1 MSDVDSAAPG
11 GLRALAPAA
20 RRLLWAAVAL
30 GLLLR
35 LAFALLPLSRHLM
48 LLEDDAWM
56 VTAIARNFAEGKG
69 ITADG
74 VNPTNGF
81 HPLYTLTLG
90 ALPYLFTDNL
100 DAGFTASLLICAV
113 LSALVMWPLWRLASH
128 LGGERAAL
136 VAVALYALNPLAI
149 RLTVNAMETAMALL
163 MWTTLAWAAL
173 AWDLRSLKA
182 NLVLAALTAATILT
196 RLDASLLF
204 AAIAGARFLWA
215 WRERRLRAE
224 LPLLSA
230 YVAATFA
237 LLAPYFIRN
246 QLVFGSLSPS
256 SGQAL
261 VMLHSYAGSYALSNG
276 LQAWYLN
283 HLLPLEWLPSPLL
296 MAALLA
302 GLATLAWRLIGR
314 ALWRALPLWLYLL
327 AVPIYYGYLMQHK
340 NERYFVGFSIVLTV
354 LAGWLIARSMATRP
368 RWGRWAP
375 LAALGLTAIQVVT
388 AARIWGEAAT
398 APSLTQPT
406 MHAMALWVRDNLPAD
421 AVLGAKN
428 SGIYQYYSGHTVI
441 NLDGKLNHEILP
453 ALAQRRLSEYIRSK
467 GIAYLVD
474 REETLTEHVMFYSAE
489 YAQAKPHRPPALG
502 ERIGIY
508 AALAGKSLGFGPGP
522 ALDRY
527 GTFTVVQPFTATATI
542 IERMERPNEARN
554 PVVVFELK

>member
-1 MSDVDSAAPG
+1 MPDVDSAAPA
-11 GLRALAPAA
+11 GLPPAA

-30 GLLLR
+30 GVLLR
-35 LAFALLPLSRHLM
+35 LAFALLPLSQHLM

-56 VTAIARNFAEGKG
+56 VTAIARNWAEGRG
-69 ITADG
+69 VTADG

-100 DAGFTASLLICAV
+100 DAGFTASLLICA
-113 LSALVMWPLWRLASH
+113 LLASLVMWPLWRLAKH

-136 VAVALYALNPLAI
+136 IAVALYALNPLAI

-163 MWTTLAWAAL
+163 LWATLAWAAL
-173 AWDLRSLKA
+173 AWERRTLKA
-182 NLVLAALTAATILT
+182 NLALAALTAATILT

-204 AAIAGARFLWA
+204 ASIAGARLIWA

-224 LPLLSA
+224 LPLLAA

-237 LLAPYFIRN
+237 LLTPYFIRN
-246 QLVFGSLSPS
+246 QQLFGSLSPS
-256 SGQAL
+256 SGAAL
-261 VMLHSYAGSYALSNG
+261 VFLHSYAGSFALSNG

-296 MAALLA
+296 MAALLG
-302 GLATLAWRLIGR
+302 GLGWLAWRLIGR
-314 ALWRALPLWLYLL
+314 ELWRALPLWLYLL
-327 AVPIYYGYLMQHK
+327 AVPLYYGYLMQHK
-340 NERYFVGFSIVLTV
+340 NERYFVGFSLVLTV
-354 LAGWLIARSMATRP
+354 LAGWLIARALAARP
-368 RWGRWAP
+368 GRWAL
-375 LAALGLTAIQVVT
+375 LAAAGLTAVQIVT
-388 AARIWGEAAT
+388 AARLWEAQRA

-406 MHAMALWVRDNLPAD
+406 MHAMALWVRANLPAD

-428 SGIYQYYSGHTVI
+428 SGIYQYYSGRTVV

-453 ALAQRRLSEYIRSK
+453 ALEQRRLSDYIRGK

-474 REETLTEHVMFYSAE
+474 REETLSQHVMFYSAE
-489 YAQAKPHRPPALG
+489 YAEAKPHRVPTLP

-508 AALAGKSLGFGPGP
+508 AALAGRSLGIGPGP
-522 ALDRY
+522 ALDTY
-527 GTFTVVQPFTATATI
+527 GTFAVVKPFTATATI
-542 IERMERPNEARN
+542 IEQMERPNEARN
-554 PVVVFELK
+554 PVVVFQLQ